1 MTPIMIDQPRG
12 TLLGSYF
19 SEIDQTPLLNGDE
32 EKALGRRIHMG
43 DSAAR
48 DQMIRA
54 NLRLV
59 VKIARFY
66 RVPGVSLD
74 DLIAE
79 GNVGLIRA
87 VEGFDPGRNTRFST
101 YASSWIK
108 LGIRRFLGSARTLP
122 LPCYVVQM
130 LREWNQHSIG
140 LEEHLNRRPTDEEI
154 NARLRLPV
162 RKLRIIKKAIQVL
175 ASRRTGAGASE
186 SDLGEVLANQTSGP
200 EHLATTKELLG
211 KAVGLL
217 DELDLRES
225 KVLRMRFGMQGLEP
239 MTLTQVGIRLRLTRE
254 RVRQIQNE
262 ALLKLNRK
270 MNASAE
276 VRSQRSAVRSQRS
289 EVRIQRS
296 DF

>member
-1 MTPIMIDQPRG
+1 MTPTMITPPRR
-12 TLLGSYF
+12 TLLDNYF
-19 SEIDQTPLLNGDE
+19 REIDQTPLLNGDE
-32 EKALGRRIHMG
+32 EKALGRRIHLG

-66 RVPGVSLD
+66 RVRGVSLD
-74 DLIAE
+74 DLIGE
-79 GNVGLIRA
+79 GNMGLIRA
-87 VEGFDPGRNTRFST
+87 VEGFDPSRNTRFST

-108 LGIRRFLGSARTLP
+108 QGIRRFLGSARTLT
-122 LPCYVVQM
+122 LPFYVVQL
-130 LREWNQHSIG
+130 LREWNEQSIG
-140 LEEHLNRRPTDEEI
+140 LEEDLKRRPTDEGI
-154 NARLRLPV
+154 NARLKLPV
-162 RKLRIIKKAIQVL
+162 RKIRIIKKAIQVL

-186 SDLGEVLANQTSGP
+186 SDLDEVLANNTHGP
-200 EHLATTKELLG
+200 ENLATTKELLG

-225 KVLRMRFGMQGLEP
+225 EVLRMRFGIQGSEP

-262 ALLKLNRK
+262 ALLKLKRK
-270 MNASAE
+270 MNSTNY
-276 VRSQRSAVRSQRS
+276 RTR
-289 EVRIQRS
+289 
-296 DF
+296 DC